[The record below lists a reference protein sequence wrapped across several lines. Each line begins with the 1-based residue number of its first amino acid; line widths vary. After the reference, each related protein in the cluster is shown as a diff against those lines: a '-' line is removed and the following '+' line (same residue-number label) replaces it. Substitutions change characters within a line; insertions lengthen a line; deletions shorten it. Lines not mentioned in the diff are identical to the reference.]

1 MTPIPFPDPQDL
13 PRLDHD
19 QLPSLHGKQPPP
31 VLVVGMHNS
40 GTSMLTRILH
50 ESGIFFG
57 ANMRHYESFFFSS
70 FINDRLILGG
80 GDTWAQLPLMPVEE
94 VLSYQQSIAP
104 LIKQHWL
111 VDYLQWGY
119 DGTSRW
125 GVKDPRLCV
134 LLPLYLKIFPQAT
147 VVHIRRDA
155 NDVAASLTMKYK
167 EGVGILTDFEHWK
180 ALAHAYTKR
189 VEEYA
194 LSCNLY
200 VQVQYEDFCR
210 HPHQQAAELFNTL
223 ELPFNS
229 HTEQLL
235 ANVTASRIGS
245 YQRWLAAKETPLLAK
260 LTKLFQG

>member
-1 MTPIPFPDPQDL
+1 MNPIPFPDPQNL
-13 PRLDHD
+13 PRLDHH
-19 QLPSLHGKQPPP
+19 QLLSLQGKQPPP

-40 GTSMLTRILH
+40 GTSMLTEILH

-57 ANMRHYESFFFSS
+57 ANMRHQESYFFSS

-80 GDTWAQLPLMPVEE
+80 GDAWAQLPLLSVEK
-94 VLSYQQSIAP
+94 VLSYQQTIAP
-104 LIKQHWL
+104 FVKSHWL
-111 VDYLQWGY
+111 ADYLQWGY
-119 DGTSRW
+119 DGISRW
-125 GVKDPRLCV
+125 GVKDPRLCI
-134 LLPLYLKIFPQAT
+134 LLPLYLKIFPEAT

-167 EGVGILTDFEHWK
+167 QGVGILTDFEHWK

-194 LSCNLY
+194 PSCKRY

-223 ELPFNS
+223 ELPFSS

-235 ANVTASRIGS
+235 ATVTASRIGS

-260 LTKLFQG
+260 LTKIFRG